1 MSRVRSAGGFAY
13 IATIVFLVV
22 LASLAA
28 AVARLSTTEQATVDQ
43 AVLGARASQAARGGI
58 EWGLYQLRS
67 KKCAISSNL
76 TDFVND
82 SGFRVTV
89 GCNAQTYN
97 DGQKL
102 DASGNPEPFKK
113 TLYTL
118 TAIACNGGASACP
131 DNGSAATR
139 DYVERKRIAIVCIDA
154 NGGDCY

>member
-13 IATIVFLVV
+13 VATIVFLIV

-28 AVARLSTTEQATVDQ
+28 AAARLSTTEQATVDQ
-43 AVLGARASQAARGGI
+43 AVLGARAGQAARAGI

-67 KKCAISSNL
+67 QKCDISNNL
-76 TDFVND
+76 TDFVSG

-89 GCNAQTYN
+89 GCSSQTYN

-102 DASGNPEPFKK
+102 DSGGNLVPFKK

-118 TAIACNGGASACP
+118 TAIACNGSTTTCP
-131 DNGSAATR
+131 DDGSAAAR
-139 DYVERKRIAIVCIDA
+139 DYVERKRIAIVCIDD
-154 NGGDCY
+154 NGSDCY